1 MDNRSRWIWA
11 KGVSGEDIYADFAD
25 KFEYSGGGAQA
36 RISADSNYALYIN
49 GEFVFAGQYADFP
62 HWKIYDEIDVSEFCH
77 EGENS
82 VFVTVWHYG
91 RGNMGYY
98 PGNAAVRFEVI
109 SGGDVVCASGAD
121 TLSRKNPGYVAGLSK
136 NITGQLGFSY
146 KYDMTAGEIP
156 FEESI
161 VVEQELPLFPRPV
174 KRPVIKE
181 EIPSALIGG
190 DGRKH
195 FLFDL
200 GREEAGLLS
209 VKIYSETE
217 QDILIAYGEHIVDGG
232 VRRIISSRDF
242 SVEMRLKA
250 GMNEFFNPF
259 RRLGG
264 RYLEI
269 FAENPIAPE
278 KATLRPVEY
287 PLEMRPAPKGL
298 DELQKKI
305 YDTCVR
311 TLHLCMHE
319 HYEDTPWREQALYAM
334 DSRNQMLC
342 GYYAF
347 GEYEFPRGNLYL
359 MSKDDRAD
367 GLLSIC
373 TPSKDDLTIPS
384 FSLHYFTEVCEY
396 TKYSGDVSLIKEI
409 WDKLVSVL
417 SAFSEKAENDLIP
430 VFEEKCHW
438 NFYEWAEG
446 LSGKLFGVDEK
457 RFDMCLNCLYS
468 LALTR
473 MADMA
478 DILGIEN
485 DYRARAERTNIA
497 IYKTFRDE
505 KTGLFRNST
514 EDESASELANALG
527 ILSGAVTGDEAMAL
541 AEKLAQKDNGLTP
554 ATLSM
559 LCFKYD
565 ALLMADREKYRDYIL
580 SDISARYEKMLAAGA
595 TSFWETELGEK
606 DFDDAGSLCHGW
618 SAMPVYYYHTL
629 MAE

>member
-11 KGVSGEDIYADFAD
+11 KGVSGEDIYADFAG
-25 KFEYSGGGAQA
+25 KFEYSGGGAQV

-62 HWKIYDEIDVSEFCH
+62 HYKVYDEIDISGLCR
-77 EGENS
+77 EGENEI
-82 VFVTVWHYG
+82 FVTVWHYG

-109 SGGDVVCASGAD
+109 SGGDILCASDAD

-146 KYDMTAGEIP
+146 KYDMTAGDIP
-156 FEESI
+156 FEKSNI
-161 VVEQELPLFPRPV
+161 VEQELPLFPRPV
-174 KRPVIKE
+174 KRPIIKE
-181 EIPSALIGG
+181 EISSTLIGG
-190 DGRKH
+190 DGKTH
-195 FLFDL
+195 FLYDL

-250 GMNEFFNPF
+250 GENEFFNPF

-269 FAENPIAPE
+269 FAESHIAPE
-278 KATLRPVEY
+278 KVTVRPVEY

-409 WDKLVSVL
+409 WKKLESVL
-417 SAFSEKAENDLIP
+417 SAFSDKAENNLIP

-468 LALTR
+468 LALQR

-478 DILGIEN
+478 DILGMEN
-485 DYRARAERTNIA
+485 DYWILADRTNAA
-497 IYKTFRDE
+497 IRKAFFKE
-505 KTGLFRNST
+505 ETGLFRNST

-527 ILSGAVTGDEAMAL
+527 ILSGAVAGDEAKTL
-541 AEKLAQKDNGLTP
+541 AEKLAAKDNGLTP

-565 ALLMADREKYRDYIL
+565 ALIMADREKYRDYIL

-618 SAMPVYYYHTL
+618 SAMPVCYYHTL